1 MFNRWIQEN
10 DFKYLN
16 KHFGINQLTSYRS
29 TPYEQLR
36 DELTDRQVPNRAYV
50 EKVKIAR
57 QLEARQARQLLAADR
72 DQRDQS
78 ARQLRLEQIQSAIA
92 NRAAPESNTLPAATT
107 AEERKELARL
117 HNATKRHHK
126 YRDERNLK
134 IENLHQLL
142 LQNEEEKSALE
153 KQVSRI
159 DQLIHQEMV
168 RMDLGNKTLMDAI
181 KITARNLFYRF
192 FAPFKAAYDNYRD
205 DHDHYR
211 QLTQCDGVLR
221 WTGSEIEVHLVPQVN
236 YPPKL
241 RKIITAHLDELNTGG
256 LTLPDGS
263 GRPLRLRLTRKEQIS
278 VRINDIA

>member
-1 MFNRWIQEN
+1 
-10 DFKYLN
+10 
-16 KHFGINQLTSYRS
+16 
-29 TPYEQLR
+29 
-36 DELTDRQVPNRAYV
+36 
-50 EKVKIAR
+50 
-57 QLEARQARQLLAADR
+57 
-72 DQRDQS
+72 
-78 ARQLRLEQIQSAIA
+78 
-92 NRAAPESNTLPAATT
+92 
-107 AEERKELARL
+107 
-117 HNATKRHHK
+117 
-126 YRDERNLK
+126 
-134 IENLHQLL
+134 
-142 LQNEEEKSALE
+142 LE

-159 DQLIHQEMV
+159 DQLINQEMV

-241 RKIITAHLDELNTGG
+241 RKIITAQLDELNTGG

-263 GRPLRLRLTRKEQIS
+263 GRPMRLRLTRKEQIS
-278 VRINDIA
+278 VRINDIP